1 MDLPERLIP
10 RIKSRIGDTNRLIF
24 HAYTR
29 EQIETIIIDRLKD
42 LEVFSSES
50 IRMCASKVTNLS
62 GDIRTALSMCRRA
75 VEIREENNN
84 NNTSFRKSK
93 SKSKQ
98 NNILQKVTIEDI
110 NLSSKELSESI
121 LNKIMCSSSLYEKIF
136 LYSLIQHI
144 KINGVELVNSFQLYN
159 RMKSDVL
166 LHDNGSVIEKNE
178 FDYICKKLNNMNIIE
193 ITRKASDV
201 YFCIFIYFVLALCNN
216 STITSCF

>member
-29 EQIETIIIDRLKD
+29 EQIETIIMDRLKD
-42 LEVFSSES
+42 LEVFSTDS
-50 IRMCASKVTNLS
+50 IRMCAGKVTNLS

-75 VEIREENNN
+75 VEIREEIN
-84 NNTSFRKSK
+84 NNTSSFKKSK

-98 NNILQKVTIEDI
+98 NIIQKVTIEDI

-121 LNKIMCSSSLYEKIF
+121 LNKIICSSSLYEKIF

-159 RMKSDVL
+159 RMKSDL
-166 LHDNGSVIEKNE
+166 LIHDNGNVIEKNE

-201 YFCIFIYFVLALCNN
+201 YFVYVFILCF
-216 STITSCF
+216 SLM